1 MKVIINRKLQNKKFL
16 YYLNDDTLVGHT
28 NITFGFLPCIIEV
41 FGNRGLSL
49 KQNILLKLI
58 NNFPILNLESF
69 APFKLYENGKHIGIA
84 KTVFLQPAFK
94 VIIKKNTYEIRQHNK
109 NFISVMKNNF
119 QIALYKK
126 DAITEQ
132 EMNRYAVSYDENA
145 ADSALIYLFCIFSD
159 SVFYNNDRSFS
170 YLKYER
176 DFIPNDKKYL
186 NRINWEPK

>member
-1 MKVIINRKLQNKKFL
+1 MVFSLKVIINRKLQNKKFL

-84 KTVFLQPAFK
+84 K
-94 VIIKKNTYEIRQHNK
+94 
-109 NFISVMKNNF
+109 
-119 QIALYKK
+119 
-126 DAITEQ
+126 
-132 EMNRYAVSYDENA
+132 MNRYAVSYDENA